1 MMAFLIST
9 RGFQLFGVVGSLIV
23 VLGVLVAALVYH
35 GKENEPYSPLNHY
48 ISELGEVGVS
58 RLAWVFNI
66 SLILSG
72 LFLIPACVSLG
83 LMLPGVL
90 AKIGMA
96 AGIVFAIFLALVGII
111 PMNKSEPHGIVAMT
125 NIRGGLLM
133 VLLFS
138 LAIAF
143 QSAPTPVLPR
153 LFALGGLP
161 AILSTAGFLTLARK
175 AGKKEEDPLESE
187 EVARP
192 KVLALPTVE
201 WLIFLT
207 IVLWFAL
214 IAWGM

>member
-1 MMAFLIST
+1 MMAFLISP
-9 RGFQLFGVVGSLIV
+9 RGIQLLGIVGPAIV
-23 VLGVLVAALVYH
+23 VFGALVAALAYR
-35 GKENEPYSPLNHY
+35 GKEGEPYSPFNHY

-58 RLAWVFNI
+58 HLSFVFNL

-72 LFLIPACVSLG
+72 LFLIPACIGLG

-96 AGIVFAIFLALVGII
+96 AGIIFLIFLALVGII
-111 PMNKSEPHGIVAMT
+111 PMNKAEPHGRIAMT
-125 NIRGGLLM
+125 NIRAGLVM

-138 LAIAF
+138 LAIAL

-161 AILSTAGFLTLARK
+161 AILSTAGFLILARR

-187 EVARP
+187 EAARP
-192 KVLALPTVE
+192 KVSALPTLE

-214 IAWGM
+214 ISWGL

>member
-23 VLGVLVAALVYH
+23 VLGVLVAALIYH

-58 RLAWVFNI
+58 RLACVFNI

-96 AGIVFAIFLALVGII
+96 AGIGFAIFLALVGII

-138 LAIAF
+138 LSIAF